1 MKPYLFKLMADN
13 NKAPKY
19 DLCGVVYHFGSM
31 SNGHYTAAC
40 LNSDTQKW
48 YDYNDIHVTLVEQPE
63 LLVNRNA
70 YILLY

>member
-40 LNSDTQKW
+40 LNSDT
-48 YDYNDIHVTLVEQPE
+48 
-63 LLVNRNA
+63 
-70 YILLY
+70 